1 MRTPYFSRN
10 KLYKSPFG
18 AVDNGTAVT
27 FRLILPFDC
36 SSAVVAIQRDGELQK
51 YYQLSKEETAE
62 QDGVWWSCTL
72 GPFSTGLYFYYFEFD
87 TPFGHNVL
95 YKGKTDGAVMNSP
108 GTPYQLT
115 VFDSGYTPPSWLCGG
130 LIYQI
135 FPDRFCKKGDCK
147 NPFPERYIY
156 KEFTGQPAFEQ
167 LEKEGGRQLNNDYF
181 CGNIQGIISKLDY
194 LKSLGV
200 SCIYLNPI
208 FEAHSNHRYNTAD
221 YMKID
226 PLLGNEEDF
235 KELCEKAQEQGI
247 DILLD
252 GVFSHTGED
261 SIYFN
266 KKGRYRSLGAY
277 QSEQSPYFGWY
288 TFNSFPDDYKSWWG
302 IKSLPEIREENE
314 QYLEFITGK
323 GGVVEKWL
331 NLGAAGFR
339 LDVAD
344 ELPDIFLDRL
354 NRSVKEA
361 KKDAL
366 IIGEVWEDA
375 STKESYGK
383 RRRYL
388 CGGQLDSVM
397 NYPFYEAILAFLSGG
412 DGDKLLESV
421 WSIIENYPKHCVD
434 LLMNHMGTHDTVRL
448 ITRLAGEPP
457 KKGDRLW
464 QSRQKLSDDRF
475 KKGVTLQKLAAFLQ
489 YTLPGVPSLYYGD
502 ELGSEGY
509 SDPFNRAPFEPE
521 KGNRELITFYKFLGS
536 MRKNEA
542 FAGGEFIP
550 VRCELGTFSFI
561 RKKGRSAVLAAVNRW
576 CEEESIPLPDGFEN
590 SEITGGRISNGQ
602 LFIPAYGFALLEK
615 STEDAD
621 GTALTADLQ
630 DKNHKI

>member
-115 VFDSGYTPPSWLCGG
+115 VFDSGYTPPSRLCGG

-576 CEEESIPLPDGFEN
+576 CEEESLPLPDGFEN

-621 GTALTADLQ
+621 GTALTADL
-630 DKNHKI
+630 

>member
-115 VFDSGYTPPSWLCGG
+115 VFDSGYTPPSRLCGG

-135 FPDRFCKKGDCK
+135 FPDRFCKKGDCE

-314 QYLEFITGK
+314 QYLDFITGK

>member
-10 KLYKSPFG
+10 SLYKTPFG

-51 YYQLSKEETAE
+51 YYQLSKEENTE

-72 GPFSTGLYFYYFEFD
+72 GPFSVGLYFYYFEFD

-95 YKGKTDGAVMNSP
+95 YKGKTDGAVMNSA
-108 GTPYQLT
+108 GRPYQLT
-115 VFDSGYTPPSWLCGG
+115 VFDQDYTPPDWLCGG

-135 FPDRFCKKGDCK
+135 FPDRFCKKGDCG

-181 CGNIQGIISKLDY
+181 CGNIRGIISKLSY

-226 PLLGNEEDF
+226 PLLGSEEDF
-235 KELCEKAQEQGI
+235 KELCEKAEKMDI
-247 DILLD
+247 KILLD

-266 KKGRYRSLGAY
+266 KKGRYPSLGAY
-277 QSEQSPYFGWY
+277 QSEKSPYFGWY
-288 TFNSFPDDYKSWWG
+288 TFDSFPDLYKSWWG

-323 GGVVEKWL
+323 GGVAEKWL
-331 NLGAAGFR
+331 SLGAAGFR

-344 ELPDIFLDRL
+344 ELPDVFLDRL
-354 NRSVKEA
+354 NRSVKET

-375 STKESYGK
+375 SSKESYGK

-388 CGGQLDSVM
+388 LGGQLDSVM
-397 NYPFYEAILAFLSGG
+397 NYPFYEAVLTFLSGG

-448 ITRLAGEPP
+448 ITRLAGAPQ
-457 KKGDRLW
+457 KQNDRLW
-464 QSRQKLSDDRF
+464 QSRQKLSDDQF
-475 KKGVTLQKLAAFLQ
+475 KRGIALQKLAAFLQ

-521 KGNRELITFYKFLGS
+521 KGCRELITFYKFLGN

-542 FAGGEFIP
+542 FSGGKFIP
-550 VRCELGTFSFI
+550 VWCELGTFAFI
-561 RKKGRSAVLAAVNRW
+561 RKRGQRQVLAAVNRW
-576 CEEESIPLPDGFEN
+576 CEEESIPLPEGFE
-590 SEITGGRISNGQ
+590 SAKLTGGRISDGR

-615 STEDAD
+615 
-621 GTALTADLQ
+621 
-630 DKNHKI
+630 

>member
-115 VFDSGYTPPSWLCGG
+115 VFDSGYTPPSRLCGG

-135 FPDRFCKKGDCK
+135 FPDRFCKKGDCE

-226 PLLGNEEDF
+226 PLLGSEEDF

-615 STEDAD
+615 SIEDAD
-621 GTALTADLQ
+621 GTALTTDL
-630 DKNHKI
+630 

>member
-226 PLLGNEEDF
+226 PLLGSEEDF

-576 CEEESIPLPDGFEN
+576 CEEESLPLPDGFEN

-621 GTALTADLQ
+621 GTALTADL
-630 DKNHKI
+630 

>member
-115 VFDSGYTPPSWLCGG
+115 VFDSGYTPPSRLCGG

-314 QYLEFITGK
+314 QYLDFITGK

-344 ELPDIFLDRL
+344 ELPDIFLDRF

>member
-115 VFDSGYTPPSWLCGG
+115 VFDSGYTPPSRLCGG

-135 FPDRFCKKGDCK
+135 FPDRFCKKGDCE

-226 PLLGNEEDF
+226 PLLGSEEDF

-621 GTALTADLQ
+621 GTALTADL
-630 DKNHKI
+630 

>member
-115 VFDSGYTPPSWLCGG
+115 VFDSGYTPPSRLCGG

-135 FPDRFCKKGDCK
+135 FPDRFCKKGDCE

-181 CGNIQGIISKLDY
+181 GGNIQGIISKLSY

-226 PLLGNEEDF
+226 PLLGSEEDF

-448 ITRLAGEPP
+448 ITRLAGESP
-457 KKGDRLW
+457 KEGDRLW

-621 GTALTADLQ
+621 GTALTADL
-630 DKNHKI
+630 

>member
-115 VFDSGYTPPSWLCGG
+115 VFDSGYTPPSRLCGG

-135 FPDRFCKKGDCK
+135 FPDRFCKKGDCE

-226 PLLGNEEDF
+226 PLLGSEEDF

-621 GTALTADLQ
+621 GTVLTADL
-630 DKNHKI
+630 

>member
-51 YYQLSKEETAE
+51 YYRLSKEETAE

-115 VFDSGYTPPSWLCGG
+115 VFDSGYTPPSRLCGG

-200 SCIYLNPI
+200 SCIYLNPM

-576 CEEESIPLPDGFEN
+576 CEEESLPLPDGFEN

-621 GTALTADLQ
+621 GTALTADL
-630 DKNHKI
+630 

>member
-115 VFDSGYTPPSWLCGG
+115 VFDSGYTPPSQLCGG

-135 FPDRFCKKGDCK
+135 FPDRFCKKGDCE

-226 PLLGNEEDF
+226 PLLGSEEDF

-621 GTALTADLQ
+621 GTALTADL
-630 DKNHKI
+630 